1 MFVVSRLLCVITSTN
16 RFRLTLS
23 NEERKKHAKMCMEKF
38 NRNFTLK
45 KSKLHQWIRAMNFQC
60 EFSGCIEILTLSNF
74 ARKVFSS
81 AFVIRIFLLLL
92 CCYCRCHK
100 KKSANNGKETSFGQ
114 AFIKTIN
121 KIQNTQRERERDSHS
136 QMFAL
141 HVFHFMF
148 MSIGIVDL
156 ALAGNCWP
164 FSSILSV

>member
-1 MFVVSRLLCVITSTN
+1 MKVISFSIVHFNTHTRAYLALMLCSVADADAKLWLCYSIGVCVFVVSRLLCVITSTN

-81 AFVIRIFLLLL
+81 AFVIPIFLLLL

-100 KKSANNGKETSFGQ
+100 KKIGEQ
-114 AFIKTIN
+114 W
-121 KIQNTQRERERDSHS
+121 QRN
-136 QMFAL
+136 
-141 HVFHFMF
+141 
-148 MSIGIVDL
+148 II
-156 ALAGNCWP
+156 W
-164 FSSILSV
+164 SSIY